1 MKRPRAATMK
11 RRRTVAHRIP
21 KARPLRTSPLSR
33 MDVTRA
39 EYNQIIDVLNERNA
53 ILNGLREAV
62 RTLEHVSDIQFKRFA
77 QLQADVDRIV
87 QELDRRKA

>member
-1 MKRPRAATMK
+1 MK
-11 RRRTVAHRIP
+11 RRRTVAPRIP
-21 KARPLRTSPLSR
+21 KARPLRTPPLSR
-33 MDVTRA
+33 VDVTRA

-87 QELDRRKA
+87 QALDRRKA